1 MFLSKFFLPIT
12 KNLPSDAKI
21 KSHQLMLRSGMIK
34 QSSAGIYSWLPL
46 GLKVMKKIEQIVR
59 EEQNKI
65 GAQELLMPTIQSAD
79 IWKESGRYNDYGE
92 EMLRIKDRQG
102 REMLYGPTNEE
113 LITDIF
119 RSSVKSY
126 KSLPQMLYHI
136 QWKFRDE
143 IRPRFGVMRCREF
156 FMKDAYSFDL
166 DDTNARISYYK
177 MFFSYL
183 KTFKRLGLKAIPMAA
198 DTGPIGGDLSHE
210 FIILAE
216 TGESKI
222 YTDNNIFNID
232 IDNYKFDNTSLKK
245 MINDFSSVYAVT
257 DDKFKKEE
265 FDKKVEKENQMITKG
280 IEVGHIFYFGD
291 KYSKPLNCL
300 IDNQEG
306 RKDTVKMGSYGI
318 GVSRLVGAIIE
329 AKYEKEIMKWPK
341 SVSPFDVVIIPSI
354 SKNNKGNL
362 EKSIKIYDELKKQN
376 IDVLLD
382 DVDENMSQKF
392 KKHDLIGVPY
402 QIIIGSKSSEN
413 QIEFKEVNANS
424 SFVDLK
430 EIKSKLKK
438 LICLLTQKDLLQ
450 SEI

>member
-1 MFLSKFFLPIT
+1 MFLSKLFLPIT

-21 KSHQLMLRSGMIK
+21 KSHQLMLRAGMIK
-34 QSSAGIYSWLPL
+34 QSSAGIYSWLPI
-46 GLKVMKKIEQIVR
+46 GLKVMKKIEEIVR

-65 GAQELLMPTIQSAD
+65 GAQELLMPTIQPAE
-79 IWKESGRYNDYGE
+79 IWKESKRYEDYGE

-119 RSSVKSY
+119 RSSIKSY

-156 FMKDAYSFDL
+156 FMKDAYSFDV
-166 DDTNARISYYK
+166 DEANAKISYNK
-177 MFFSYL
+177 MFYSYL
-183 KTFKRLGLKAIPMAA
+183 KTFKRLGLQAIPMAA

-222 YTDNNIFNID
+222 YTDKSIFKIDVNNYNFD
-232 IDNYKFDNTSLKK
+232 IKSLEK
-245 MINDFSSVYAVT
+245 MRNDFSSVYAAT
-257 DDKFKKEE
+257 DDKFEQIK
-265 FDKKVEKENQMITKG
+265 FDKLVTKQNQIITKG

-291 KYSKPLNCL
+291 KYSKPLNCF
-300 IDNQEG
+300 IDN
-306 RKDTVKMGSYGI
+306 KDGKKNSVKMGSYGI

-329 AKYEKEIMKWPK
+329 ANYEKEVMKWPK
-341 SVSPFDVVIIPSI
+341 SISPFDVVIIPSI
-354 SKNNKGNL
+354 SKNNKENL
-362 EKSIKIYDELKKQN
+362 TKSLKLYDDLKKQN

-392 KKHDLIGVPY
+392 KKHDLIGIPY
-402 QIIIGSKSSEN
+402 QIIVGSKSTESK
-413 QIEFKEVNANS
+413 IEFKEINSES
-424 SFVDLK
+424 SFIDFK
-430 EIKSKLKK
+430 EVKSKIKS
-438 LICLLTQKDLLQ
+438 
-450 SEI
+450 

>member
-1 MFLSKFFLPIT
+1 MLLSKLFIPIT
-12 KNLPSDAKI
+12 KDLPSEAKI
-21 KSHQLMLRSGMIK
+21 KSHQLMLRAGMIK

-65 GAQELLMPTIQSAD
+65 GAQEMLMPTIQSAE

-113 LITDIF
+113 LITEIF

-143 IRPRFGVMRCREF
+143 VRPRFGVMRCREF

-166 DDTNARISYYK
+166 NDEEAKKSYNK
-177 MFFSYL
+177 MFFAYL
-183 KTFKRLGLKAIPMAA
+183 KTFNRLNLKAIPMAA

-216 TGESKI
+216 TGESRVYADKKI
-222 YTDNNIFNID
+222 FEVDLNE
-232 IDNYKFDNTSLKK
+232 YKSDDVSLETIRKK
-245 MINDFSSVYAVT
+245 FSSIYAVT
-257 DDKFKKEE
+257 DEKFNQKNFNEKVKKS
-265 FDKKVEKENQMITKG
+265 DQIITKG

-291 KYSKPLNCL
+291 KYSKPLNCS
-300 IDNQEG
+300 IDSQDG
-306 RKDTVKMGSYGI
+306 KKDFVKMGSYGI

-329 AKYEKEIMKWPK
+329 AKYDNNIMKWPQ
-341 SVSPFDVVIIPSI
+341 SVSPYDVVIIPNI
-354 SKNNKGNL
+354 SKNNKENL
-362 EKSIKIYDELKKQN
+362 NKANKIYTELKKQN
-376 IDVLLD
+376 IDALLD
-382 DVDENMSQKF
+382 DVDENMSAKF
-392 KKHDLIGVPY
+392 KKHDLIGVPF
-402 QIIIGSKSSEN
+402 QIIIGSKSKEN
-413 QIEFKEVNANS
+413 NFEFKEINKESEMLDLNS
-424 SFVDLK
+424 II
-430 EIKSKLKK
+430 EKLKN
-438 LICLLTQKDLLQ
+438 
-450 SEI
+450 